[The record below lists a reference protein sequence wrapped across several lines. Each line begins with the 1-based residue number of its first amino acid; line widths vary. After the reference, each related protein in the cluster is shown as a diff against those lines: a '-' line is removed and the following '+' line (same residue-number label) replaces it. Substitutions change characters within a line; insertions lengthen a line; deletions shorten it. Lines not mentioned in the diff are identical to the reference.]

1 MHSKRLTHSSNG
13 RRQLHNQ
20 TPQVFERELLLEV
33 YKKSA
38 SSGKMFTDDAALVEA
53 FSPVRAKLVKGH
65 AHNMKITYAE
75 DLTTARLL
83 WKDNLQ

>member
-1 MHSKRLTHSSNG
+1 MHSKRVTHSSDG

-53 FSPVRAKLVKGH
+53 FSPVRAKLVKAH
-65 AHNMKITYAE
+65 ANNMKITYPD
-75 DLTTARLL
+75 DLTAARLL
-83 WKDNLQ
+83 WGNNGK

>member
-1 MHSKRLTHSSNG
+1 METVPRESLWSV
-13 RRQLHNQ
+13 Q

-53 FSPVRAKLVKGH
+53 FSPVRAKLVKAH
-65 AHNMKITYAE
+65 ANNMKITDPD
-75 DLTTARLL
+75 DLTAARLL
-83 WKDNLQ
+83 WGNNGK